1 MAIIFS
7 DLTPY
12 DRAVLEPSLHFF
24 FDKNNC
30 DIKAEQLEQRLS
42 ISKKEAIERVRL
54 GCGVNKKHGE
64 TEDFEYWACPCRI
77 IDRSLAVLL
86 TLAVRLKKGI
96 LPFEGGYLDQPA
108 NLMAA
113 LGIVESF
120 LQKQEERERKA
131 SEAKQKKGR
140 R

>member
-30 DIKAEQLEQRLS
+30 DIKAEQLEKRLS
-42 ISKKEAIERVRL
+42 ISKKEATERVRL
-54 GCGVNKKHGE
+54 GCAVHKKHGE
-64 TEDFEYWACPCRI
+64 TEDFEYWVCPCQI
-77 IDRSLAVLL
+77 VDRSMGILLSLAL
-86 TLAVRLKKGI
+86 RLKKGI

-120 LQKQEERERKA
+120 LQRQEERERKA
-131 SEAKQKKGR
+131 TEAKQMKGKR
-140 R
+140 